1 MNNRGITLMTLVIT
15 IIIMIILAGVTI
27 TGTYSLIK
35 KSQLENLKTDMLLI
49 QAKTKTALE
58 EYNFS
63 KDETK
68 LIGTKL
74 EEADTEKVS
83 KLNKAGIT
91 DISNWYFLSQD
102 DLNNMN
108 LSDIRAKDGEYYFVK
123 YDKENLVVDILYT
136 EGFVENGI
144 TKFTLTQLKNME

>member
-58 EYNFS
+58 EYNIS

-144 TKFTLTQLKNME
+144 TKFTLTQLQNME

>member
-1 MNNRGITLMTLVIT
+1 MNNGGITLMTLVIT

-144 TKFTLTQLKNME
+144 TKFTLTQLQNME

>member
-144 TKFTLTQLKNME
+144 TKFTLTQLQNME

>member
-1 MNNRGITLMTLVIT
+1 MTLVIT

-144 TKFTLTQLKNME
+144 TKFTLTQLQNME

>member
-35 KSQLENLKTDMLLI
+35 KSKLENLKTDMLLI

-144 TKFTLTQLKNME
+144 TKFTLTQLQNME

>member
-102 DLNNMN
+102 DLNNIN

-144 TKFTLTQLKNME
+144 TKFTLTQLQNME

>member
-83 KLNKAGIT
+83 KLNKAGMT

-144 TKFTLTQLKNME
+144 TKFTLTQLQNME